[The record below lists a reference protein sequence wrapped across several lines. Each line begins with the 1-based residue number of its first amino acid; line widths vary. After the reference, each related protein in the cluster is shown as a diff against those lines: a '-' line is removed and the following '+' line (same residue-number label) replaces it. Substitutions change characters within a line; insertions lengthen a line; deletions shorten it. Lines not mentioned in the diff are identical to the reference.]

1 MPGGGANDVA
11 GEGICREGEPITSP
25 AAPGQP
31 PTSRQAEAR
40 NYLLPSTRIQLVRYG
55 NIPTLPAFDWSVM
68 GIYPRFLRPI
78 GPSWEYTRASCVR
91 LATPAPNVAAA
102 SCAEGV
108 NSCAEG
114 ANSCAEGANSC
125 AEGANSCAEGVVSS
139 SEDAQRA
146 LTPTTDRAFRCKGR
160 KGGALPRFAE

>member
-91 LATPAPNVAAA
+91 LVRYLGVARRRRRPTWPRL
-102 SCAEGV
+102 
-108 NSCAEG
+108 
-114 ANSCAEGANSC
+114 
-125 AEGANSCAEGVVSS
+125 
-139 SEDAQRA
+139 RA
-146 LTPTTDRAFRCKGR
+146 RRG
-160 KGGALPRFAE
+160 